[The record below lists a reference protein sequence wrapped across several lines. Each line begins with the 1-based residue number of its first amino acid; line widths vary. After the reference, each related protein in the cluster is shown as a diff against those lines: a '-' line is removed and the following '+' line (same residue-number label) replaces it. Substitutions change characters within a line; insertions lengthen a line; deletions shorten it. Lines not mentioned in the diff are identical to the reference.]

1 MEGYIC
7 IYLTR
12 FLATES
18 CMQIFIFLKRS
29 QINCVAC
36 LPNIFHC
43 FFFSTE
49 NVSKKHRAKGNTV
62 FKPMHL
68 PWPCPF
74 SATETLSLVPT
85 SNSPYPE
92 VMLSVVKE
100 KPHFPVSMRKKHL
113 LQRNDIWMLELP
125 QQLQNK
131 ESPQQ
136 LYPHIQSCERAG
148 KMNALIVFA
157 TYSTIQTRKAEICKS
172 RKTALFFF
180 HERTS
185 H

>member
-1 MEGYIC
+1 M
-7 IYLTR
+7 
-12 FLATES
+12 
-18 CMQIFIFLKRS
+18 
-29 QINCVAC
+29 C

-43 FFFSTE
+43 FSFSTA
-49 NVSKKHRAKGNTV
+49 NVSNKHGVRGYTV
-62 FKPMHL
+62 FKPMCL

-74 SATETLSLVPT
+74 SASKTLSLVPT
-85 SNSPYPE
+85 NNSPYPE

-100 KPHFPVSMRKKHL
+100 KPHFPVSMREKHL

-136 LYPHIQSCERAG
+136 LHPHVQSCERAG
-148 KMNALIVFA
+148 KMNTFMVFA
-157 TYSTIQTRKAEICKS
+157 TYCTVQTIKVEICKS
-172 RKTALFFF
+172 QKTAHIFFNG
-180 HERTS
+180 RTS